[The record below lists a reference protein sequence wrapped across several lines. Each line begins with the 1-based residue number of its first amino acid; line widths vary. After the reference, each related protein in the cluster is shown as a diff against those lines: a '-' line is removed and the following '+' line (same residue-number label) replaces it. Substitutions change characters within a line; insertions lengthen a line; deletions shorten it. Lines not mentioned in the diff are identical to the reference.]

1 MVDAAH
7 DAIQAQKTAIRR
19 IALARRDAMP
29 QELRAAKSDRI
40 ATVALDYLDE
50 RLAHPDGDGEQ
61 DTVRTSQTHPSQ
73 RPVATMRFLEVPA
86 HRLDE
91 AASLFAAKPIRSHS
105 TDEPWMATFP
115 AVPVPDIDAFV
126 VPLVAYDDDGNRLG
140 YGGGNYDRAL
150 PLASPDATVVGVAFA
165 EQRVTSVPTSAYDVR
180 IPDSRHIS
188 LNRLSQRLQR
198 PCPRSSWIPPK
209 PQRISLYITRSST
222 VSRLRYRADRV
233 VVQSEQPATANRTST
248 LPHVPFQRRVLIH
261 NCPKH
266 QKCINKQPRARQHTP
281 DDNSPGEH

>member
-7 DAIQAQKTAIRR
+7 DAIQTQKTAIRR

-61 DTVRTSQTHPSQ
+61 DTAATAPCPTPSSKTPIVAAFWSFGSEVDTRPIIAGIVVRGWRLALPCMVRTSQTHPSQ

-105 TDEPWMATFP
+105 ADEPWMAAFP

-140 YGGGNYDRAL
+140 YGGGNYDRVL
-150 PLASPDATVVGVAFA
+150 PLASPDATAVGVAFE
-165 EQRVTSVPTSAYDVR
+165 EQRVTSVPMSEYDVR
-180 IPDSRHIS
+180 IPVIS
-188 LNRLSQRLQR
+188 
-198 PCPRSSWIPPK
+198 
-209 PQRISLYITRSST
+209 
-222 VSRLRYRADRV
+222 A
-233 VVQSEQPATANRTST
+233 
-248 LPHVPFQRRVLIH
+248 
-261 NCPKH
+261 
-266 QKCINKQPRARQHTP
+266 
-281 DDNSPGEH
+281 